1 MSISLEQLTQILAK
15 AGISSSQEEE
25 ILIAAEILIT
35 PPETDN
41 ESTHEKC
48 KQEEEEDNEELQ
60 HDVSETNYTYERLI
74 EQWFQAG
81 TRLKSFSFSFSFANL
96 EFQQFSDY
104 LLYIYVYSQLSFVKL
119 EETYAYYYYVN
130 GFTGNVIT
138 HNFFLISN

>member
-25 ILIAAEILIT
+25 ILIAAESLIT

-41 ESTHEKC
+41 ESTHEEC

-60 HDVSETNYTYERLI
+60 HDVSETNYAYESLI

-81 TRLKSFSFSFSFANL
+81 TRLKSFSFSFSFDNL

-104 LLYIYVYSQLSFVKL
+104 LLYIYVYSRLSFVKL
-119 EETYAYYYYVN
+119 EKNIFILLLREWLHWKFDYT
-130 GFTGNVIT
+130 
-138 HNFFLISN
+138 

>member
-25 ILIAAEILIT
+25 ILIAAESLIT

-41 ESTHEKC
+41 ESTHEEC

-60 HDVSETNYTYERLI
+60 HDVSETNYAYESLI

-81 TRLKSFSFSFSFANL
+81 TRLKSFSFSFSFDNL
-96 EFQQFSDY
+96 EFQQFSNY
-104 LLYIYVYSQLSFVKL
+104 LLYIHAYSRLSFVKL
-119 EETYAYYYYVN
+119 EENICILLLRVWLHWKFDYT
-130 GFTGNVIT
+130 
-138 HNFFLISN
+138 